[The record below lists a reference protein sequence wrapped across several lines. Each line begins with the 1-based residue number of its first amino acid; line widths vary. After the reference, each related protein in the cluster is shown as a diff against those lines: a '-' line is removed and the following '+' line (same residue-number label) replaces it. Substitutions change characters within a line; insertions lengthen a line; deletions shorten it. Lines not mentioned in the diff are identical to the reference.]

1 MTTIDETSAPTAW
14 YRKTTD
20 ETAQLLD
27 VDTVGG
33 LTASQVSERQTRYGA
48 NELTGKAKETPL
60 HAFLRQYEDLMQ
72 IILVG
77 AAVVNQI
84 VTGEAGTTLVLL
96 GLTVFNAVLGLHQE
110 AKAEAS
116 LAALEK
122 MLKDIARV
130 RRGGTVSEIDA
141 ALFEDGE
148 NPVDLAALA
157 SPANSDEL
165 AARVSAASSA
175 DAASSLSRSI
185 ATHPSE
191 VATRASVTAR

>member
-48 NELTGKAKETPL
+48 NVLAGKAKESAL

-77 AAVVNQI
+77 AAVVNQV

-96 GLTVFNAVLGLHQE
+96 GLTVFNAVLGLRQE

-116 LAALEK
+116 LAALAE
-122 MLKDIARV
+122 DAEGHRPRAPR
-130 RRGGTVSEIDA
+130 RRG
-141 ALFEDGE
+141 
-148 NPVDLAALA
+148 
-157 SPANSDEL
+157 
-165 AARVSAASSA
+165 R
-175 DAASSLSRSI
+175 SRSTPPSSCR
-185 ATHPSE
+185 ATSC
-191 VATRASVTAR
+191 